1 MKAVIVDDER
11 LARNELKR
19 MLNKHPEIQVIG
31 EAANPRT
38 ARDLVAKLSPELLFL
53 DIHMPGGNGFELLES
68 LEFVPAVIFT
78 TAYDEHAIRAFEVNA
93 LDYLLKPLE
102 EDRLAGAIEKALAQA
117 SENSRRLSLE
127 SRIFVKDGERCWFVK
142 LRDVCL
148 FESEGNYTRL
158 YFGKERPLVY
168 RSLRYLEERLE
179 PQEFFRAGR
188 KHIIGLRWIS
198 SIQALSSGGLKA
210 CLQGGREVEMSRRRS
225 RRFREIMGL

>member
-11 LARNELKR
+11 LARSELKR
-19 MLNKHPEIQVIG
+19 MLKKHPEIQVVG
-31 EAANPRT
+31 EASNPDM
-38 ARDLVAKLSPELLFL
+38 ARDLISKLSPDVLFL
-53 DIHMPGGNGFELLES
+53 DIQMPGQNGFELLES
-68 LEFVPAVIFT
+68 LDFVPAVVFT

-117 SENSRRLSLE
+117 SENKRRLTSE
-127 SRIFVKDGERCWFVK
+127 SRFFVKDGERCWFVK
-142 LRDVCL
+142 LKEVRL

-158 YFGKERPLVY
+158 YFGKERPLIY
-168 RSLRYLEERLE
+168 RSLRYLDERLDH
-179 PQEFFRAGR
+179 QEYFRAGR

-198 SIQALSSGGLKA
+198 SIRTLSSGALKA
-210 CLQGGREVEMSRRRS
+210 CLEGGQEIEMSRRQS